1 MILGK
6 RNISNTG
13 QKINNNK
20 ENIYKLDYI
29 KIKNYY
35 LPKASFGM

>member
-13 QKINNNK
+13 QKLSNNK
-20 ENIYKLDYI
+20 EYIYKLDYI
-29 KIKNYY
+29 KIKN
-35 LPKASFGM
+35 